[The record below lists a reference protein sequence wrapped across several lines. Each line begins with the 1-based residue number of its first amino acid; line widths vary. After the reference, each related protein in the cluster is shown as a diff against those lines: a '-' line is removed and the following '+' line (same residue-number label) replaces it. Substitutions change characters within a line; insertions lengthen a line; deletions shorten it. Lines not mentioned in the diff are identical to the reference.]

1 MCHMSVVTCHMS
13 RVTCQVSQFF
23 FFFFYKVLELVGG
36 GSVIKGLLSIVK
48 KNGSFSGAFLGAFD
62 KYVENLCNFRE
73 LFQCFGS
80 ICKLYEEFFTNFE
93 NSTEILCYY
102 LCCFQKTPEFRRF
115 SKIWDPATALP
126 WRCKILSTSRTQ
138 KTWCLVLFML
148 KKKKSFFLEHSTNH
162 WVTKNFFIHEKLN
175 RFSLLNSH
183 VCENNVQTPEN
194 TCKNSII

>member
-148 KKKKSFFLEHSTNH
+148 KKKNHFFLNIQQTIGLQKISSYMKS
-162 WVTKNFFIHEKLN
+162 WID
-175 RFSLLNSH
+175 S
-183 VCENNVQTPEN
+183 VCWTLMFVRTMSRHQKTLAK
-194 TCKNSII
+194 TA